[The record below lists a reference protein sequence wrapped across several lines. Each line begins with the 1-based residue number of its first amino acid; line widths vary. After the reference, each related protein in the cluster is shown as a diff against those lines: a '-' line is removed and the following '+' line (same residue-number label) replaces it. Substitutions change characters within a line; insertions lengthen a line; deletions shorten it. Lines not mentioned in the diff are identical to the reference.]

1 MILELL
7 EKGRV
12 CWTDLKKKVLGSCR
26 QKNREL
32 LDTLIETGKID
43 VERKKILIEKDMGIT
58 AFRLI
63 NSLDENIFKT
73 ADDFFSAIFDLW
85 ISLAL

>member
-26 QKNREL
+26 PFATDSSFSHEMSYLTSVGYIRKMGPKGKRVPYEITEYGKAQLNLLRNR
-32 LDTLIETGKID
+32 
-43 VERKKILIEKDMGIT
+43 RSEK
-58 AFRLI
+58 
-63 NSLDENIFKT
+63 
-73 ADDFFSAIFDLW
+73 
-85 ISLAL
+85 